1 MGFVKTAEEIARIE
15 AALSRPR
22 FGGAQLLSVDF
33 LSDPSFVAA
42 VLPPPLEAVE
52 QPRMRAMVGR
62 WESNCVGDFCGGT
75 IYVAARHDGIDGE
88 YQLAQYM
95 DRDAPTIFGRDVFG
109 EPKRVAASALLRRG
123 DHFRAWIDRGG
134 SRLLEMDGEMDR
146 DRGPFEGVGYS
157 FNFKSR
163 PAADGRGLEEDAIL
177 TVMRTEVKASVSLSG
192 AAAIDL
198 RGTVHDPLD
207 EIPIAALT
215 RATYLEANLVASCE
229 AVARTPAEAF
239 AAYHHGRNYDWSALD
254 TESVDAAGRPA
265 KAVQQLSRRDPERA

>member
-1 MGFVKTAEEIARIE
+1 VGLVKTAAEIERIE
-15 AALSRPR
+15 ATLSRPR

-33 LSDPSFVAA
+33 LTDPEFVAE

-62 WESNCVGDFCGGT
+62 WESNCVGDFFGAT

-109 EPKRVAASALLRRG
+109 EPKRVAASTLLRRG
-123 DHFRAWIDRGG
+123 DHFRAAVERGG
-134 SRLLEMDGEMDR
+134 VRLIEIEGEMDR

-163 PAADGRGLEEDAIL
+163 PAANGRGLEEDAIL
-177 TVMRTEVKASVSLSG
+177 TLMRTEVKASVSLSG
-192 AAAIDL
+192 AAEIDL
-198 RGTVHDPLD
+198 RGSVHDPLD
-207 EIPIAALT
+207 EIPVAALT

-229 AVARTPAEAF
+229 PVATTPAAIF
-239 AAYHHGRNYDWSALD
+239 APYHHGRNYDWSALD
-254 TESVDAAGRPA
+254 TESLAAP
-265 KAVQQLSRRDPERA
+265 L